1 MWWDN
6 IYIYG
11 YKYSMRLLWSYPVV
25 HVDPSLSVNQV
36 SIAMLLFVLS
46 LRIVIF
52 NRGPQYYRETLFGTL
67 SNILYYLIIDTVE
80 SPRRGVP
87 L

>member
-1 MWWDN
+1 
-6 IYIYG
+6 
-11 YKYSMRLLWSYPVV
+11 MRLLWSYPVV